1 MSRALQPPAWVE
13 SALCAQ
19 VGAEIFHP
27 DKGESNREAKR
38 ICNGDPQ
45 RGSAPCPVLESCRT
59 WALETEQTWGVY
71 GGLSARE
78 RRKLR
83 DERAAA

>member
-1 MSRALQPPAWVE
+1 VSKALQPPSWVE

-19 VGAEIFHP
+19 VGPDVFHP
-27 DKGESNREAKR
+27 DKGESNSTAKR
-38 ICNGDPQ
+38 ICNGDPK
-45 RGSAPCPVLESCRT
+45 RGIAPCPVLEPCRD

-83 DERAAA
+83 TEEAAA